1 MIVTERRWLKWF
13 SSRGLTDSLTL
24 TNDDNGTIVSLR
36 PRTNRRSMS
45 SGVVR
50 PRAVVCTSTS
60 YCSAS
65 RL

>member
-1 MIVTERRWLKWF
+1 MVTERRWLKWF
-13 SSRGLTDSLTL
+13 SSRGLTASRTL
-24 TNDDNGTIVSLR
+24 TRLDNGTMVSPR
-36 PRTNRRSMS
+36 PRTKMRSMS

-50 PRAVVCTSTS
+50 PLAVVCTITS

>member
-1 MIVTERRWLKWF
+1 VVELARADRF
-13 SSRGLTDSLTL
+13 AHLTSDDS
-24 TNDDNGTIVSLR
+24 GTMVSLR
-36 PRTNRRSMS
+36 PRTKMRSMS

-50 PRAVVCTSTS
+50 RSLAVCTITS